1 MFVSRMA
8 IPRRTF
14 LRGMGTSIA
23 LPMLDAMVPALTAAP
38 AALSPVPRVSF
49 IYIANGVIQDQWTP
63 KSTGAGFELTPI
75 LKPLEP
81 VRNHINVISGLAH
94 LQADTFGDGTG
105 DHPRA
110 SAAWLTGVHA
120 YDRTQPGIEV
130 KLATSAD
137 QLIAR
142 EIGKNTPVSSLELSV
157 DYPTAGACDSGDCF
171 YVNTVSWRN
180 ETTPNPAEMHPR
192 VVFERLF
199 GDGGTAAERLAH
211 IRKTGSILD
220 SVTQEVSRLAG
231 TLGAG
236 DRGKLDEYLE
246 SVRDIEQRIQ
256 NAERQ
261 GAQTFELPE
270 RPVDVPATFDEH
282 TKLMFDL
289 QVLGFRADVT
299 RVTSMIMSREL
310 SPMTFP
316 QIGVPEQHHPTSHHR
331 NDPELIAK
339 KAKIDTYEVQLL
351 ALLPR
356 AAQGDARRRRLAP
369 RPQPRRLRRRHG
381 QRQPASPHR
390 SAVPA
395 RRIARRQVHDGPPP
409 RVSAEHADDEPAADD
424 PRQRRHHAGHARR
437 QHRQARTG
445 LPLDRL
451 ITTARAG
458 KRREGSSRQSVS
470 LDARPVRATTVAVV
484 NMVRTWH
491 APPG

>member
-1 MFVSRMA
+1 M
-8 IPRRTF
+8 
-14 LRGMGTSIA
+14 
-23 LPMLDAMVPALTAAP
+23 
-38 AALSPVPRVSF
+38 
-49 IYIANGVIQDQWTP
+49 
-63 KSTGAGFELTPI
+63 
-75 LKPLEP
+75 
-81 VRNHINVISGLAH
+81 
-94 LQADTFGDGTG
+94 
-105 DHPRA
+105 
-110 SAAWLTGVHA
+110 
-120 YDRTQPGIEV
+120 
-130 KLATSAD
+130 
-137 QLIAR
+137 
-142 EIGKNTPVSSLELSV
+142 
-157 DYPTAGACDSGDCF
+157 
-171 YVNTVSWRN
+171 NTVSWRN

-256 NAERQ
+256 NAEKQ
-261 GAQTFELPE
+261 GAHTFELPE

-351 ALLPR
+351 TYFLERLKATPDGDGSLLDHSLVVYGGGMGNGNLHRHTDLPCLLAGSLGGKFTTGR
-356 AAQGDARRRRLAP
+356 HLAYPQNPPMTNLLLTILASVGIRQDSLGDSTGKL
-369 RPQPRRLRRRHG
+369 
-381 QRQPASPHR
+381 
-390 SAVPA
+390 
-395 RRIARRQVHDGPPP
+395 
-409 RVSAEHADDEPAADD
+409 EPDFLSI
-424 PRQRRHHAGHARR
+424 G
-437 QHRQARTG
+437 
-445 LPLDRL
+445 
-451 ITTARAG
+451 
-458 KRREGSSRQSVS
+458 
-470 LDARPVRATTVAVV
+470 
-484 NMVRTWH
+484 
-491 APPG
+491 

>member
-1 MFVSRMA
+1 MFISKLA

-14 LRGMGTSIA
+14 LRGLGTTLA
-23 LPMLDAMVPALTAAP
+23 LPFLDAMVPALAAAP
-38 AALSPVPRVSF
+38 KGVPRVSF
-49 IYIANGVIQDQWTP
+49 LYAANGVIQDEWTP
-63 KSTGAGFELTPI
+63 KTTGADFELTPI
-75 LKPLEP
+75 LKPLDALTGD
-81 VRNHINVISGLAH
+81 INVISGLAH

-120 YDRTQPGIEV
+120 YDRTLPGVEV

-137 QLIAR
+137 QIIAQH
-142 EIGKNTPVSSLELSV
+142 IGRTTAVSSLELSV
-157 DYPTAGACDSGDCF
+157 DYPTQGACDSGDCF

-220 SVTQEVSRLAG
+220 SVSREVSRLAD
-231 TLGAG
+231 TLGAP
-236 DRGKLDEYLE
+236 DRGKLSEYLD
-246 SVRDIEQRIQ
+246 SVRDVEQRIQ

-270 RPVDVPATFDEH
+270 RPVDVPASYEDH

-316 QIGVPEQHHPTSHHR
+316 AIGVPDQHHSVSHHR
-331 NDPELIAK
+331 NDPALIAK
-339 KAKIDTYEVQLL
+339 KAKIDTYQVQML
-351 ALLPR
+351 AYF
-356 AAQGDARRRRLAP
+356 
-369 RPQPRRLRRRHG
+369 
-381 QRQPASPHR
+381 
-390 SAVPA
+390 
-395 RRIARRQVHDGPPP
+395 
-409 RVSAEHADDEPAADD
+409 
-424 PRQRRHHAGHARR
+424 
-437 QHRQARTG
+437 
-445 LPLDRL
+445 LDRL
-451 ITTARAG
+451 KTTPDGDGSLLDHSVVLYGGGMGDGNLHRHTALPCLLAG
-458 KRREGSSRQSVS
+458 RLGGQFTTGRHLVYPQDTPMTNLLLTLLAGTGIPREKLGDSTGRLQPDYLSV
-470 LDARPVRATTVAVV
+470 
-484 NMVRTWH
+484 
-491 APPG
+491 G